1 MLWGRQL
8 RDGCLWLS
16 CVVAGSFILV
26 CFLCSRSNIR
36 KICLLFNCFLWGPLL
51 DQGGVRWRDKGGGSA
66 TGPRGV
72 SLDRSFVISQ
82 SVRIRL
88 VCSVA
93 CLVVFAHND
102 VLLEE
107 TADCSLN

>member
-66 TGPRGV
+66 VGPRSV
-72 SLDRSFVISQ
+72 SLGGGFVVSQ

-88 VCSVA
+88 VCPIA
-93 CLVVFAHND
+93 CLVVLADND
-102 VLLEE
+102 VLFEK
-107 TADCSLN
+107 TLNCPLN